1 LTSKALGLGSAS
13 ATPSRSSLPNAFSR
27 MMAKKGKMQEVLH
40 RDMYNR
46 LELIYNTNYNLYEKP
61 PKERPGGYLPYVYRE
76 PL

>member
-1 LTSKALGLGSAS
+1 
-13 ATPSRSSLPNAFSR
+13 